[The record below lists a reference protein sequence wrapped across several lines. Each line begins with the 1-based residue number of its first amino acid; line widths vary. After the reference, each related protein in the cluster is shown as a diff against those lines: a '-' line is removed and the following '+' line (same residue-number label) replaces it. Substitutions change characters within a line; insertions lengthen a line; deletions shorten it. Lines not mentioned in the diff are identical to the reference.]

1 MKTISLVFSLF
12 IGFSCSLAYAKQ
24 SPLIEYTPKFAI
36 SSYTKTHYPLIFVHG
51 FGLGFNRIGT
61 DNIGL
66 DYWYQIPQDLAR
78 HGARVFSAEL
88 SAVASNELRGE
99 QLLLQI
105 DEVLAL
111 TGKAKVNLI
120 GHSQGGPTI
129 QYIEAVAPAKVA
141 SLTAIAGAMKGTPV
155 FVNASQTPL
164 LEPLIHAIGTILG
177 YSMNLVTANQY
188 PVNITA
194 ALSAMHP
201 ENIRAFNIKYG
212 SAAIPKDCQTQGMK
226 ITANGIH
233 HYSWMGNRQATNP
246 LDIIES
252 TIVSLGG
259 TFLKGEANDGALP
272 LCSGR
277 YGQIIR
283 QDYAHNHFDKVNQ
296 FFGILGPFAQDP
308 IALYRQHANR
318 LKLQGL

>member
-1 MKTISLVFSLF
+1 
-12 IGFSCSLAYAKQ
+12 
-24 SPLIEYTPKFAI
+24 
-36 SSYTKTHYPLIFVHG
+36 
-51 FGLGFNRIGT
+51 
-61 DNIGL
+61 
-66 DYWYQIPQDLAR
+66 
-78 HGARVFSAEL
+78 
-88 SAVASNELRGE
+88 E

-201 ENIRAFNIKYG
+201 EDIRAFNIKYG

-233 HYSWMGNRQATNP
+233 HYSWMGNRQTTNP

-283 QDYAHNHFDKVNQ
+283 QDYAHNHFDEVNQ